1 MNKELMN
8 SILVEKISKLLNC
21 SIEDTNHKTNI
32 IKWARVLI
40 CFNPEHTKE
49 KLHIQL
55 NSEDNIIKNENYKS
69 KISNISTESLIYF
82 SDLNIKK
89 AKNLNLNTKRIKAP
103 ESYKFIMCRIQLII
117 NISKI
122 NHLSR
127 KEKGLA
133 YHILRTSHDF
143 TSEENNFL
151 KSLIKESRNDI

>member
-1 MNKELMN
+1 MN
-8 SILVEKISKLLNC
+8 SILVEKISNLFNC
-21 SIEDTNHKTNI
+21 SNEDTNDAENI
-32 IKWARVLI
+32 KEWARVLI

-69 KISNISTESLIYF
+69 KISNISTEFLIYF

-117 NISKI
+117 NISKM

>member
-8 SILVEKISKLLNC
+8 SIIVEKISKLLNC
-21 SIEDTNHKTNI
+21 SIEDTNNNKNI

-40 CFNPEHTKE
+40 CFNPEHPKE
-49 KLHIQL
+49 NLHNHLSSKDNMIKSSN
-55 NSEDNIIKNENYKS
+55 NSY
-69 KISNISTESLIYF
+69 KISNLSTKSLIYY
-82 SDLNIKK
+82 SDLNIEK
-89 AKNLNLNTKRIKAP
+89 AKNLNPNTRRINAP

-117 NISKI
+117 NISKM